1 MFQVFI
7 QIYALLGNKNLS
19 QILSR
24 TRTFVYS
31 LFGIIVALEAI
42 SLWKKHLEIY
52 VLIWKLSTS
61 FFKKKPLYI
70 TCNGIQT
77 AKKQVN
83 CIIYQEIYLM
93 ENLHSSFYYV
103 FGIAHYHYRLGSCA
117 FLILSLGCLYTNSMV

>member
-7 QIYALLGNKNLS
+7 QIYALLGNKNHS

-61 FFKKKPLYI
+61 FLKKKKTLYI

-93 ENLHSSFYYV
+93 RIYIRRFIMFLGLHIIII
-103 FGIAHYHYRLGSCA
+103 G
-117 FLILSLGCLYTNSMV
+117 

>member
-7 QIYALLGNKNLS
+7 QIYALLGKKNLS

-31 LFGIIVALEAI
+31 LIGIIVALEAI

-52 VLIWKLSTS
+52 VFNLKIKYFF
-61 FFKKKPLYI
+61 FFKKKTLYI

-93 ENLHSSFYYV
+93 RIYIRRFIMFLGLHIIII
-103 FGIAHYHYRLGSCA
+103 G
-117 FLILSLGCLYTNSMV
+117 

>member
-7 QIYALLGNKNLS
+7 QIYALLGNENLS

-52 VLIWKLSTS
+52 MYVLIWKLSTS
-61 FFKKKPLYI
+61 FFKKKTLYI

-93 ENLHSSFYYV
+93 RIYIRRFIMFLGLHIIII
-103 FGIAHYHYRLGSCA
+103 G
-117 FLILSLGCLYTNSMV
+117 

>member
-24 TRTFVYS
+24 TRIFVYS

-61 FFKKKPLYI
+61 FLKKKIPLYI

-93 ENLHSSFYYV
+93 RIYIRRFIMFLGLHIIII
-103 FGIAHYHYRLGSCA
+103 G
-117 FLILSLGCLYTNSMV
+117 